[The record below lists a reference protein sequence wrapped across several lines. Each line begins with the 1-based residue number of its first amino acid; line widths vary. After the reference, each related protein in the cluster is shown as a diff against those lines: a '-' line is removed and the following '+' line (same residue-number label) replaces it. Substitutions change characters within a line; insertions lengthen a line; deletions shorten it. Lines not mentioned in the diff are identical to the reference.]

1 MASVGERLGALRQKH
16 GWIDHAV
23 RMQQHY
29 GASHAGQQAGAITYF
44 AFLSFFPILALAF
57 FTVGLLSSVLDG
69 ADDAL
74 RAAITSLFPEMIGP
88 EEGQLQLR
96 DFRSFSGLAGLV
108 GLAGVLY
115 SGLGWISA
123 LREALAAVF
132 ELPRDEQLGLVSGKL
147 RDLAVLAATGTTLL
161 VAVITGGLVSRFS
174 GRILGWF
181 DLDEELAW
189 AVTTLTLGTGLAANA
204 LLFFLMFRLLGG
216 ADTPRRSLLGGA
228 LLGAVLFEV
237 LKQAAGLVI
246 AQTQGQPAFQA
257 FGIALTIL
265 VWISYFSRLILYAA
279 SWAWTSPEAREARAR
294 EAALEPVAPVQGPA
308 LPSGEDA
315 VAFTVLGEAAPEDD
329 AEGDSGDRTSKV
341 KPFAAG
347 AAAALGVVAAS
358 RRRKDD
364 A

>member
-1 MASVGERLGALRQKH
+1 MASVGDRLGALRERH
-16 GWIDHAV
+16 GWVDHVV

-44 AFLSFFPILALAF
+44 AFLSFFPVLALAF

-74 RAAITSLFPEMIGP
+74 RTAITSLFPEMIGP

-96 DFRSFSGLAGLV
+96 DFRNFSGLAGLV

-123 LREALAAVF
+123 LRQALTTVF
-132 ELPRDEQLGLVSGKL
+132 EVPEDEQPGFVAGKL
-147 RDLAVLAATGTTLL
+147 RDLVALVSIGLTLL
-161 VAVITGGLVSRFS
+161 VAVAVSGLVSGFS
-174 GRILGWF
+174 TDLLGWAG
-181 DLDEELAW
+181 LDQELSW
-189 AVTTLTLGTGLAANA
+189 LVQLLTVALGLAANA
-204 LLFFLMFRLLGG
+204 VLFFTMFRLLGG
-216 ADTPRRSLLGGA
+216 EHVPRGSLVSGA
-228 LLGAVLFEV
+228 ILGAVVFEV
-237 LKQAAGLVI
+237 LKRAAGLII

-257 FGIALTIL
+257 FGIALVML
-265 VWISYFSRLILYAA
+265 VWISYFSRLVLYAA
-279 SWAWTSPEAREARAR
+279 CWSWTSPEAREARAR
-294 EAALEPVAPVQGPA
+294 EVALEPVAPVQGPA

-315 VAFTVLGEAAPEDD
+315 VAFTAVGDAAAEDD
-329 AEGDSGDRTSKV
+329 AGDRTSKV

-358 RRRKDD
+358 RRRKDET
-364 A
+364 